1 MESSIEHPSL
11 TVLSSHRYAHWA
23 MTGSNDATPD
33 FKDRTLGLIIFGVA
47 HILIGVFCALLI
59 PLMFL
64 SVALSNSVAGGG
76 IDARSAWS
84 ASALYGFMAVVF
96 VWLGVGSIRARR
108 WARELI
114 LSLSWIWLLT
124 GICSLIIG
132 MLVIPAVVRGTG
144 VADGIPPGMVSLI
157 VLVIFG
163 VVGLFYVVMPGAL
176 VLFYRSPHVAA
187 TCRARHP
194 EPQWIDDCPPKLLTL
209 MIVWV
214 LGAVSVLLMP
224 AYDFIFPL
232 FGKVLT
238 GAGGAVLWTLVL
250 AACVGLA
257 FGTCRR
263 APWAWWSGVALTV
276 AAALSSSLVALR
288 YDLTEITALMRLPEE
303 QVTMI
308 SGLGLPDGWPMA
320 LINAVVWGTFLV
332 YLMTLRRF
340 FVPRLTDADG

>member
-1 MESSIEHPSL
+1 
-11 TVLSSHRYAHWA
+11 
-23 MTGSNDATPD
+23 MTDQGETQLD

-84 ASALYGFMAVVF
+84 ASALYGFMAVAF

-144 VADGIPPGMVSLI
+144 VATGIPPEMVSLI

-187 TCRARHP
+187 TCRTRHP
-194 EPQWIDDCPPKLLTL
+194 EPQWFDACPRRLLTL
-209 MIVWV
+209 MVVWI
-214 LGAVSVLLMP
+214 LFAVSALLMP
-224 AYDFIFPL
+224 AYNFFFPF
-232 FGKVLT
+232 FGIVLT
-238 GAGGAVLWTLVL
+238 GAAGAALWALVL
-250 AACVGLA
+250 ALCVALA
-257 FGTCRR
+257 IGTCKR
-263 APWAWWSGVALTV
+263 ALWAWWGGLALTLV
-276 AAALSSSLVALR
+276 FTLSSTFVALR
-288 YDLTEITALMRLPEE
+288 FDLSEIVGLMKLPED
-303 QVTMI
+303 QIAMMDTLPMLD
-308 SGLGLPDGWPMA
+308 GLVMVLGT
-320 LINAVVWGTFLV
+320 VCVWGTFIL
-332 YLMTLRRF
+332 YLMTLRRYF
-340 FVPRLTDADG
+340 APPTTDADG